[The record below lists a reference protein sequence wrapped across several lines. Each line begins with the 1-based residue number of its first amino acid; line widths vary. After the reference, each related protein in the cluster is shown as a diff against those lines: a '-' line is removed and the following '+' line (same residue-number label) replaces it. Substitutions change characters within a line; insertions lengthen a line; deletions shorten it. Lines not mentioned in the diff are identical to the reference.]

1 MKRRV
6 YIPEEK
12 AFIIR
17 EDALDDLQ
25 AHADWL
31 RRGCDK
37 VEQLRVSE
45 DIRIIIA
52 KARAHPLSV

>member
-6 YIPEEK
+6 YIPEELG
-12 AFIIR
+12 FVIR
-17 EDALDDLQ
+17 EDALDDLE

-37 VEQLRVSE
+37 VEQLRVSQA
-45 DIRIIIA
+45 IKVIIG
-52 KARAHPLSV
+52 KVRAHPLL